1 MAVFSPGEQE
11 IRSEIVGELN
21 ELARTANY
29 NIVETVIQ
37 NLDYPDPRHYL
48 GKGKVDFA
56 KRMLESCGA
65 KTVITRH
72 ELSPSQAFN
81 LEKHL
86 GAKVIDRTQ
95 LILKIFADHAT
106 TKEGKL
112 EVELA
117 SLKYQLP
124 RLKGYGK
131 ILSQTG
137 GGIGTR
143 GPGEK
148 KLEIDRRLAQDRIT
162 RLKRELEELKRQRE
176 VSRKRRVDSTSP
188 LVSFVG
194 YTNVGKSSLVSLLSG
209 ENLLIQ
215 DKLFATLDTRVR
227 RVRLT
232 SGLQILVSD
241 TVGFIRELPHE
252 LMESFRATLDEV
264 RFSDLLVIVSDASDT
279 AVREKLAVVGKT
291 LEEIGSGE
299 IESIHVL
306 NKIDRCTAERLMEL
320 RCIFPESVMVSA
332 LKGENIDELV
342 VAIQRALGVE
352 KKIWTLRLKPDGLV
366 CFMKF
371 RDSLEIISQ
380 EYREDVIEI
389 QYLSSDEIHERMI
402 SSICEEGKC
411 L

>member
-21 ELARTANY
+21 ELARTVNY

-56 KRMLESCGA
+56 RRMLESCGA

>member
-1 MAVFSPGEQE
+1 M
-11 IRSEIVGELN
+11 
-21 ELARTANY
+21 
-29 NIVETVIQ
+29 IQ

-56 KRMLESCGA
+56 RRMLESCGA

-279 AVREKLAVVGKT
+279 AIREKLAVVGKT

>member
-56 KRMLESCGA
+56 RRMLESCGA